1 MSGWKLIKPKLE
13 ECIKHR
19 RKAHREKELKD
30 RKTAREKELAA
41 YFVAFSTTS
50 IELGED
56 VLLSFADLCQ
66 CPQVRKL
73 MEERDWNYE
82 ITNDRWQVF
91 KELLPVLIEQHRRR
105 IELDCARLVHH
116 ERTRRNDTSSFGN
129 VSSTS
134 EEPEIV
140 SIDANVV
147 YRADVFFHSVQQTW
161 RRLNPSVVSFSDVI
175 QRLQQRV
182 PTSLDYRWNSSEVFY
197 TNDLGDIAVKL
208 LSSLGF
214 EANATMAEMD
224 ALGQSFICERCDPL
238 LQKSVSWQ
246 ELVCVSRLSDAPYS
260 STDAP

>member
-1 MSGWKLIKPKLE
+1 MIKPKLE
-13 ECIKHR
+13 ECINHR
-19 RKAHREKELKD
+19 RKAHRENELKD
-30 RKTAREKELAA
+30 RKTAREKELAVH
-41 YFVAFSTTS
+41 FVAFSTTA
-50 IELGED
+50 IEQGED
-56 VLLSFADLCQ
+56 ALLSFADLCQ
-66 CPQVRKL
+66 CPQVREL
-73 MEERDWNYE
+73 MEEHDWNYE
-82 ITNDRWQVF
+82 ITNERWQVF
-91 KELLPVLIEQHRRR
+91 KELLPDLIEQHRCR

-134 EEPEIV
+134 EDPEIL

-161 RRLNPSVVSFSDVI
+161 RQLNPSVVSFSDVI

-214 EANATMAEMD
+214 EANATMAEVD

-246 ELVCVSRLSDAPYS
+246 ELVCIFTTIRS
-260 STDAP
+260 SLFLN